1 VGEGGSFKF
10 GFFRLC
16 FRLQEP
22 EGEESTQKRG
32 ISSKKDVGD
41 EWYLRYLLQAVDD
54 PSLNGGLI
62 YSLLLMNQ
70 DAPNVMFDLN
80 ASGQWISGARG
91 GYGAL
96 V

>member
-1 VGEGGSFKF
+1 MVLS
-10 GFFRLC
+10 
-16 FRLQEP
+16 
-22 EGEESTQKRG
+22 
-32 ISSKKDVGD
+32 
-41 EWYLRYLLQAVDD
+41 YLLQAVDD

-70 DAPNVMFDLN
+70 DASNVMFDLN
-80 ASGQWISGARG
+80 VRGQRISGARG